1 MSVALDL
8 GAHTL
13 RSLRYRGESLT
24 ARRQRSAYA
33 VIPDVPSQ
41 REMLRQARIGY
52 ANCDGN
58 LVLMGDAAIEMSRVF
73 DLPSMDLLPAGM
85 VPANNPVAR
94 QVAAIMVDALLGMPQ
109 QADEVCCFIQP
120 AQVVDARDERSES
133 QEFFRRLIRIKGFQP
148 LSMSA
153 GQALVFAE
161 LARDGFSGIAAVLGA
176 SGCELTIAHRGVPM
190 FSRSIPRGG
199 RWLDEQVARL
209 CELTMRDPSGR
220 MRYDID
226 QSSRLRES
234 AKSAVSSPTL
244 DAERH
249 LQFAYHDLI
258 NHLCGEFLRSLE
270 ETPRLRELPQ
280 PASFVLSGGLFET
293 PGLAD
298 LLRQKLMTMSLPIR
312 IQTPRLAPRG
322 MYAIARGCLINAEL
336 EITTRSFR
344 AAA

>member
-33 VIPDVPSQ
+33 VIPDVPAQ
-41 REMLRQARIGY
+41 REMLRQARIGF

-58 LVLMGDAAIEMSRVF
+58 LVLMGDAALEMSRVF
-73 DLPSMDLLPAGM
+73 DLPAIDLLPSGM
-85 VPANNPVAR
+85 VPSNNPVAR
-94 QVAAIMVDALLGMPQ
+94 QITAIMVDALLGTPQ

-120 AQVVDARDERSES
+120 AQVIESRDERTES

-148 LSMSA
+148 LSMTA

-209 CELTMRDPSGR
+209 CDMKMLDSAGR
-220 MRYDID
+220 MRSDID
-226 QSSRLRES
+226 QAARLREA
-234 AKSAVSSPTL
+234 AKSAITSPTI

-249 LQFAYHDLI
+249 LQFAYHDLV
-258 NHLCGEFLRSLE
+258 NHLCGEILRSLE

-280 PASFVLSGGLFET
+280 PASFVLSGGLFEA

-298 LLRQKLMTMSLPIR
+298 LIRQKLATMQLPIR
-312 IQTPRLAPRG
+312 VQSPRVASRG
-322 MYAIARGCLINAEL
+322 MYAVARGCLINAEL